1 MKKRI
6 LSIMLALCMVLAF
19 VPTMAFTDETGKPYI
34 YITGT
39 AGVGDDGPMKL
50 VDGDI
55 NTKWCVDLNEHS
67 GPYIIFKTNTAIKI
81 SGYSIT
87 TGNDSATYPSRNPDS
102 WKLYGTNDY
111 NPEGTKLT
119 LIDEVYGDT
128 VLQGENSVRY
138 NFTLSKVPT
147 TAYQYYWLQI
157 EAAENGNIVQMS
169 EFEVWNCD
177 HVWITSGN
185 IPATDDEPSY
195 TRYKCTK
202 CNYEEMRP
210 DLDNALELELRDSG
224 GGWDGAQLR
233 ILRNGEFWKSVT
245 MESWGDS
252 YAKQAETV
260 YLPYSDEICYTFYW
274 QKGKNDNEVGLSIK
288 VPGETKFKS
297 DYFDMKKDGDR
308 LLRINQGDYSGV
320 NVAIKSVPKDLSIFT
335 EDSVQAVRDAVSAVN
350 WDLPCGRQDE
360 IDAMTKAISDAI
372 DALKLNSQSAFNL
385 TNAENDLYIT
395 ATGYRW
401 GANGEET
408 AYTNAY
414 HLGGTSNHHVI
425 VESGNHE
432 IILYELHLTYG
443 AKTDFS
449 PFIIRN
455 GAAVKL
461 TVHGENEIVNK
472 GDNKVAGL
480 NVEKG
485 ASLEI
490 TDWSTGSLKASAKYR
505 GAGIGGNEGAGVG
518 SITINGGTITA
529 SSQTG
534 ASIGGGRECT
544 GESSVT
550 INDGT
555 IEVTNSYGAGIGGGR
570 YCSNNNITV
579 IINGGNITATNN
591 EGAGIGG
598 GSNMGG
604 GNITVTI
611 NGGTIKVTN
620 SYGAGIG
627 GGRYCSNNNI
637 TVNINDGSVRAASDG
652 GAGIGIGCRSNNN
665 TEITIKGGIIEANS
679 NGGAGIGTGKNSD
692 NTMSSNITIS
702 GGTISAQSKEGAGI
716 GTGKNIR
723 NGSNSSNIT
732 ITGGTI
738 SAHSEEG
745 AGIGIGISMNAVN
758 YGSSSFSTGTNG
770 NAVIF
775 ASTISDKTG
784 RDSWN
789 GIIFDGSNDGILYGN
804 SVAPSEDFDIGSEK
818 TLTIEEEQNLIIP
831 EDVTM
836 TSEGTINNS
845 GKIYV
850 DGTFTGT
857 ADNTYYSLTLVN
869 ATADQNISVYND
881 KTYSE
886 AGSKITLS
894 AIPPEGYAFDKW
906 NVSPSSVTIDA
917 DNSFTMPRTTLAITA
932 QCKDVKAPVI
942 SGIEN
947 GKTYCAAQTVTII
960 EDKLESVTVNGKGVP
975 FDGNNQFTLSPSDG
989 EQTIVATDEAG
1000 NKAEMTVTVNNGHTD
1015 NNNDQLCDICGAKI
1029 FKHTGGG
1036 YVPPVQKPTIQDDE
1050 GVKVTLSADGKVAAI
1065 TVDDGYELNDVV
1077 LNGVSL
1083 GKVTEVKNLK
1093 TGDKLVVTAAK
1104 KAAEPTEP
1112 AKEEILA
1119 ALADQKLAARSKLVT
1134 MKNGKKAVRITWY
1147 NQNGEMM
1154 DFDGVE
1160 IFRSTKRNSVY
1171 GKKPIFTSVTGKY
1184 YNTAVKSGTRYY
1196 YKVRGFVIIDGQK
1209 YYTDWS
1215 LKAIRTVK

>member
-6 LSIMLALCMVLAF
+6 LSILLAICMVMALM
-19 VPTMAFTDETGKPYI
+19 PQMAFADETGKPYTFI
-34 YITGT
+34 AGT
-39 AGVGDDGPMKL
+39 VGIGDDGPANL
-50 VDGDI
+50 VDGFKS
-55 NTKWCVDLNEHS
+55 TKWCVNLDEHT
-67 GPYIIFKTNTAIKI
+67 GPYIIFKTQKAIKI

-87 TGNDSATYPSRNPDS
+87 TSNDSEEHPDRNPES
-102 WKLYGTNDY
+102 WKLYGTNEY
-111 NPEGTKLT
+111 NPQGATNLT
-119 LIDEVYGDT
+119 LLDAVYGDK
-128 VLQGENSVRY
+128 VLQDANNVTY
-138 NFTLSKVPT
+138 NFTLSEMPT

-157 EAAENGNIVQMS
+157 EAAENGNIMQMS
-169 EFEVWNCD
+169 EFEVWRCE
-177 HVWITSGN
+177 HEWEATGK

-233 ILRNGEFWKSVT
+233 ILRNGEFWKSIT

-252 YAKQAETV
+252 YAKQVEKV
-260 YLPYSDEICYTFYW
+260 YLPYSDVICYTFYW

-288 VPGETKFKS
+288 VPGETKFNS
-297 DYFDMKKDGDR
+297 DYFDMKKDGDL
-308 LLRINQGDYSGV
+308 LLRMNQGEYSEV
-320 NVAIKSVPKDLSIFT
+320 KAAINSVPEDLSIFT
-335 EDSVQAVRDAVSAVN
+335 EESVQVVRDAVSTVN

-360 IDAMTKAISDAI
+360 IDAMAKAISDAI
-372 DALKLNSQSAFNL
+372 AALERNSESIL
-385 TNAENDLYIT
+385 SMTGAESDLYIT
-395 ATGYRW
+395 ETGYRW

-408 AYTNAY
+408 AYTDDY
-414 HLGGTSNHHVI
+414 HLGGTSAHHVI

-472 GDNKVAGL
+472 GNNKVAGL

-490 TDWSTGSLKASAKYR
+490 TDRSTGSLKASAKYR

-518 SITINGGTITA
+518 SITINGGTINA

-534 ASIGGGRECT
+534 ASIGGGRGYT
-544 GESSVT
+544 GESTVT

-555 IEVTNSYGAGIGGGR
+555 IKVTNSYGAGIGGGG

-665 TEITIKGGIIEANS
+665 TEITIKGGIIEASS
-679 NGGAGIGTGKNSD
+679 NGGAGIGTGKNLS
-692 NTMSSNITIS
+692 NTMSAGITISGGTISVQSIEGAGIGTGKIIQNANNSSNITIS
-702 GGTISAQSKEGAGI
+702 GGTISTQSEK
-716 GTGKNIR
+716 
-723 NGSNSSNIT
+723 
-732 ITGGTI
+732 
-738 SAHSEEG
+738 G
-745 AGIGIGISMNAVN
+745 AGIGIGISMSGAN

-775 ASTISDKTG
+775 ASAISDKTG
-784 RDSWN
+784 QDSWN
-789 GIIFDGSNDGILYGN
+789 GIIFDGSDDGILYGN
-804 SVAPSEDFDIGSEK
+804 SVAPSEDFDIGSDK
-818 TLTIEEEQNLIIP
+818 TLTIEEDQNLIIP

-850 DGTFTGT
+850 DGTFKGK
-857 ADNTYYSLTLVN
+857 ADNAYYSLTLVN

-881 KTYSE
+881 KTYGK
-886 AGSKITLS
+886 AGSKITLN

-1000 NKAEMTVTVNNGHTD
+1000 NVSAEMIVTVNDGHTD
-1015 NNNDQLCDICGAKI
+1015 DNNDRLCDICGAKI
-1029 FKHTGGG
+1029 FKNTGGG
-1036 YVPPVQKPTIQDDE
+1036 YVPPVQKPTIQDGE
-1050 GVKVTLSADGKVAAI
+1050 GVKVTLSADGKTAEI
-1065 TVDDGYELNDVV
+1065 TVDDGYEIADVV

-1083 GKVTEVKNLK
+1083 GKVTEVKDLK
-1093 TGDKLVVTAAK
+1093 TDDKLVVTAEK
-1104 KAAEPTEP
+1104 KAAELT
-1112 AKEEILA
+1112 KEEILA
-1119 ALADQKLAARSKLVT
+1119 ALTDQQLTARSKQVK
-1134 MKNGKKAVRITWY
+1134 MKNGKKAIKLTWKTDSDV
-1147 NQNGEMM
+1147 

-1160 IFRSTKRNSVY
+1160 IYRSTKRYSGY
-1171 GKKPIFTSVTGKY
+1171 GKKPIYTTNKDAY
-1184 YNTAVKSGTRYY
+1184 YNTTIKKGTKYY
-1196 YKVRGFVIIDGQK
+1196 YRVRGFVTIDGEK
-1209 YYTDWS
+1209 VYTDYS
-1215 LKAIRTVK
+1215 TKAWRTVK

>member
-19 VPTMAFTDETGKPYI
+19 VPTMAFADETGKPYI

-555 IEVTNSYGAGIGGGR
+555 IE
-570 YCSNNNITV
+570 
-579 IINGGNITATNN
+579 
-591 EGAGIGG
+591 
-598 GSNMGG
+598 
-604 GNITVTI
+604 
-611 NGGTIKVTN
+611 VTN

>member
-19 VPTMAFTDETGKPYI
+19 VPTMAFADETGKPYI

-627 GGRYCSNNNI
+627 GGRYCSNKNI

-1119 ALADQKLAARSKLVT
+1119 ALSDQKLAARSKLVT